1 MGVKSVIDIEV
12 NDTQFKA
19 FKDIFDQ
26 FQSKI
31 NGMPGD
37 WKKSDDATKKNAKT
51 FGELADEAQK
61 IVDRTVRLTTELK
74 KAATAQ
80 NQFGTSTRNAGSG
93 LKKMAGDAK
102 ELGKSIFGIGKFLG
116 KMSLWGLGTASAGMF
131 GLDMLGRSAVS
142 TQRQSRGLGVNQGSL
157 RAFGVDL
164 GRYAPEGMLGNIASA
179 QGDMTKWPYL
189 GLAAGVSMRQVSTM
203 SADDLAIKTLLRA
216 QEWAKK
222 VPASNL
228 NAQFMKSQGFSDVGL
243 SVEDMRRL
251 KASSGAELL
260 TAVTQFQKDRKTLG
274 VRDQTTAEWYNLTRQ
289 LALAGQS
296 IETNLINKLSKVGE
310 SSGDLITA
318 LANDFNALVNS
329 ITPAD
334 IQGFADGIK
343 SAARYLESDDFMNKL
358 QKLAGA
364 VDVAADGILTVAGWF
379 GKKPEKI
386 TDRSQEKITDRSQET
401 FKYSPGTMLDGSKA
415 PPLPSFEEN
424 AMRKGRLSELDR
436 KYGLPAGTGWGVY
449 STESNRGLDPAS
461 YKENA
466 KGALGPFQFL
476 KGTGLQY
483 GVLDRSDFGQSSG
496 GYAKYMGSLFS
507 KYGDIKKAEAAYN
520 WGPGNLD
527 NAIKLHGKDWMQFAP
542 KETQGYI
549 EKVGKYQSDMKTVIK
564 VIAPEPKKEETRYD
578 RSRDPLAGYFPK
590 QQMGT
595 QQGGVNVVI
604 TNKTG
609 ADMAISTNALAH

>member
-31 NGMPGD
+31 DGMPGD

-80 NQFGTSTRNAGSG
+80 NQFGTSTRNAGAG

-164 GRYAPEGMLGNIASA
+164 GRYAPEEMLGNIASA

-260 TAVTQFQKDRKTLG
+260 TAVTQFQKDKGSLG
-274 VRDQTTAEWYNLTRQ
+274 VNDQTTAEWYNLTRQ
-289 LALAGQS
+289 LALASQS

-343 SAARYLESDDFMNKL
+343 SAAQYLESDDFMSKL

-386 TDRSQEKITDRSQET
+386 TDRSQET
-401 FKYSPGTMLDGSKA
+401 FKFSPGTMLDGSKA

-436 KYGLPAGTGWGVY
+436 KYGLPPGTMWKVY
-449 STESNRGLDPAS
+449 GAESRRGLDPAS
-461 YKENA
+461 YRPNA

-476 KGTGLQY
+476 ESTGLQY
-483 GVLDRSDFGQSSG
+483 KVMDRLDFGQSSEG
-496 GYAKYMGSLFS
+496 SARMMAAMMKKYH
-507 KYGDIKKAEAAYN
+507 GDIKMASAAYN
-520 WGPGNLD
+520 WGEGNLD
-527 NAIKLHGKDWMQFAP
+527 SDIKSHGVDWFRFAP
-542 KETQGYI
+542 KETQNYSKGFSVTI
-549 EKVGKYQSDMKTVIK
+549 
-564 VIAPEPKKEETRYD
+564 
-578 RSRDPLAGYFPK
+578 L
-590 QQMGT
+590 
-595 QQGGVNVVI
+595 
-604 TNKTG
+604 NKTG
-609 ADMAISTNALAH
+609 SDMAISTNALAH